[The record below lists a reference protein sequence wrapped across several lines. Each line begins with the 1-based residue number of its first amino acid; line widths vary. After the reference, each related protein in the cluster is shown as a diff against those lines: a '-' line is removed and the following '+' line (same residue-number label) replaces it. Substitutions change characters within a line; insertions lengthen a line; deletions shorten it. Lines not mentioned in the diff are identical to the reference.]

1 MDGLKTTAAREQ
13 RKLETRPSF
22 FHPVSLVR
30 YVGIVDGVT
39 LLVLF
44 GFAMPLKYW
53 ADLPVAVTIVGT
65 THGAV
70 FAAYLLTILYAQI
83 RVQWPFGWTALA
95 VAAGC
100 IPFGSF
106 VLDRVLKK
114 RQHKFPVKPFPAI
127 WLVYLAVLFTFLDL
141 FTQLPVM
148 STFAVSLGATAM
160 MAGFVVGMYS
170 FTNTIGNILAGV
182 LTDRLGAYAV
192 FTAGLLAT
200 SLTLLLYQAVWSP
213 EQLLA
218 VRFLHGLLGGLIV
231 PAAFT
236 YIANVTRTERQGSQS
251 AVTGS
256 FVGIAAI
263 VGPAYSGIMAAR
275 VGVPFVFTTV
285 AAAGFALF
293 LAVIL
298 FVRSRRVAIFRE
310 RRQAKRLEPNRGMVL
325 AFAGAFFL
333 MVSQGALAYLLPL
346 HVQELGYDSRTS
358 GMMMSIFGVIAV
370 LLFVLPTKRIFDR
383 VSPFVCYVI
392 GLGLMGL
399 SQILIGQ
406 SAGSLPLGAVMVLY
420 GIGFSFLFP
429 AINTMLAHSTSPDNR
444 GKAYGLF
451 YAFFSIGVVVGS
463 SGLGLIPASLP
474 TLFAIMGGV
483 LLGCVAVSLATAR
496 PGAKPAE
503 KNQPVG

>member
-1 MDGLKTTAAREQ
+1 MKTVHS
-13 RKLETRPSF
+13 L

-30 YVGIVDGVT
+30 YVGILDGIS
-39 LLVLF
+39 LLALF
-44 GFAMPLKYW
+44 GIAMPLKYA
-53 ADLPVAVTIVGT
+53 ADLPMAVTIVGT
-65 THGAV
+65 AHGYI
-70 FAAYLLTILYAQI
+70 FSAYLLAILYAQL
-83 RVQWPFGWTALA
+83 RVQWHIKWTALA

-100 IPFGSF
+100 IPFGNF
-106 VLDRVLKK
+106 ALDRMLKK
-114 RQHKFPVKPFPAI
+114 RQPQFPVKPFPAI
-127 WLVYLAVLFTFLDL
+127 WLVYLTILFTFLDL

-148 STFAVSLGATAM
+148 STFAVSLGAASM

-170 FTNTIGNILAGV
+170 FSNTIGNILSGV

-192 FTAGLLAT
+192 FTAGLLVT
-200 SLTLLLYQAVWSP
+200 SLTLLLYNAVWLP

-236 YIANVTRTERQGSQS
+236 YIANATRTERQGSQS

-263 VGPAYSGIMAAR
+263 VGPAYSGIMASR
-275 VGVPFVFTTV
+275 TSVPFVFTTV
-285 AAAGFALF
+285 AIAGLVLFAA
-293 LAVIL
+293 VVL
-298 FVRSRRVAIFRE
+298 FVRTRKVAVLKE
-310 RRQAKRLEPNRGMVL
+310 RREAKRLELNRGMAL

-346 HVQELGYDSRTS
+346 HVEQLGYDSRTS

-370 LLFVLPTKRIFDR
+370 LFFVLPTKRMFDR

-392 GLGLMGL
+392 GLGLLGI

-406 SAGSLPLGAVMVLY
+406 SVQSWLLSSVMVLY

-429 AINTMLAHSTSPDNR
+429 AINTLLAHSTNENNR
-444 GKAYGLF
+444 GKAYGVF

-474 TLFAIMGGV
+474 TLFAITGAV
-483 LLGCVAVSLATAR
+483 LLGCVAISLATAR
-496 PGAKPAE
+496 TAAKPAE
-503 KNQPVG
+503 KNQPAG